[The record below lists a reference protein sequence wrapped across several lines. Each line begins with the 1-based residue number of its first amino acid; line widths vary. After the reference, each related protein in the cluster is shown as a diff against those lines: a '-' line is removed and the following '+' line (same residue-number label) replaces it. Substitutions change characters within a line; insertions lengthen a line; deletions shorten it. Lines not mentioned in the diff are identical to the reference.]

1 MKDILTKKTIYL
13 LLFATLFLSLPA
25 NALSVKHSFN
35 AFIGPFNAS
44 VADFEYQLTDNRYA
58 VYSNIKTH
66 GLFNTLYPFE
76 ALYSTTG
83 FLKKDKMQTDTYK
96 YQSKSRF
103 SKRTKDVIYSSK
115 GIPLQIISTKNGKEK
130 IKKVNTTENVND
142 TTDLQTVVAAIAN
155 QYNKTQNCNAKMHIF
170 DGKRRFDVIFEDLGK
185 DTIEKDEN
193 SPFYGEATKCS
204 MYIDKLKEDGDDML
218 WQLTSDSPI
227 YFWIMK
233 DKESKAPFIAKIMV
247 EETPLGKMNVYT
259 TNIEVTK

>member
-13 LLFATLFLSLPA
+13 LLLAALFFSLPA

-44 VADFEYQLTDNRYA
+44 VADFEYQLTDSRYA

-66 GLFNTLYPFE
+66 GLFDTLYPFE

-130 IKKVNTTENVND
+130 TPP
-142 TTDLQTVVAAIAN
+142 
-155 QYNKTQNCNAKMHIF
+155 
-170 DGKRRFDVIFEDLGK
+170 
-185 DTIEKDEN
+185 N
-193 SPFYGEATKCS
+193 S
-204 MYIDKLKEDGDDML
+204 L
-218 WQLTSDSPI
+218 
-227 YFWIMK
+227 
-233 DKESKAPFIAKIMV
+233 
-247 EETPLGKMNVYT
+247 
-259 TNIEVTK
+259 